1 MPTKSPA
8 EQTNVYGTV
17 TRVDDQTPE
26 GNVVVWVTPSTWKSE
41 PKAIEFPTHQG
52 EGAKTMHDLME
63 ARLAEDALAL
73 EVGEAVTIS
82 YYLMTKGKNPWLQ
95 GTALLP

>member
-8 EQTNVYGTV
+8 EQTDVYGTV

-26 GNVVVWVTPSTWKSE
+26 GNIVVWVTPFTWQSE
-41 PKAIEFPTHQG
+41 PKAIEFPTQG
-52 EGAKTMHDLME
+52 EFAKTMHELME

-73 EVGEAVTIS
+73 EVGEEVTIS
-82 YYLMTKGKNPWLQ
+82 YYLMTKGKNPWLR
-95 GTALLP
+95 GTAFLP

>member
-1 MPTKSPA
+1 MRTKSPA

-26 GNVVVWVTPSTWKSE
+26 GNIVVWVTPSTWQSE
-41 PKAIEFPTHQG
+41 PKAIEFPTQG
-52 EGAKTMHDLME
+52 EFAKTMHELME

-73 EVGEAVTIS
+73 EVGEKVTIS
-82 YYLMTKGKNPWLQ
+82 YYLMTKGKNPWLR